1 MSQQTAF
8 DFKAMSDNL
17 QDKLKNNNKN
27 FIAEYKKNNE
37 KLKTRNAELNV
48 MLGEINEK
56 ITPKLNETNKVESLD
71 VTVQYYLNKQAV
83 KIKII

>member
-8 DFKAMSDNL
+8 DFKAMSDSL
-17 QDKLKNNNKN
+17 QEQLKNNNKN
-27 FIAEYKKNNE
+27 VIAECKKNNE

-48 MLGEINEK
+48 MLGEINDK
-56 ITPKLNETNKVESLD
+56 VTPKLNETNKVESLD
-71 VTVQYYLNKQAV
+71 VTIQYYLNKQAV